1 MSESASTRIERDA
14 SVGNLRDEVESL
26 VGASIISGELAP
38 GTLVSVPS
46 LAAQFAVSATPVR
59 EAMLNLQKRGFVEP
73 VRNKGFRVTEV
84 SDRDMQ
90 EITMLRA
97 WLETSA
103 IQEVAA
109 VFPRERIREYRAL
122 ADAVVNAVDDGDL
135 TEYLR
140 ADAQFH
146 HTLLAL
152 LDNRRLL
159 DLLQSLRQQT
169 RMKSLA
175 LLRGTPQLRRAAS
188 EHHQILDLL
197 LDGDNAGLATLVH
210 RHIAGTVADHAAT

>member
-1 MSESASTRIERDA
+1 MSESTSTRIERDA
-14 SVGNLRDEVESL
+14 SVGNLRDEVESV
-26 VGASIISGELAP
+26 VGASIISGELEP

-59 EAMLNLQKRGFVEP
+59 EAMVNLQKRGFVEP

-84 SDRDMQ
+84 SDRDMR

-97 WLETSA
+97 WLETPA

-109 VFPRERIREYRAL
+109 VFPRERIREFRSL
-122 ADAVVNAVDDGDL
+122 AEAVVSAVDDGDL

-146 HTLLAL
+146 HTLIKL

-159 DLLQSLRQQT
+159 DTLTTLRQQT

-175 LLRGTPQLRRAAS
+175 SMRGTPELRRAAS

-197 LDGDNAGLATLVH
+197 LDGDTQGLAVLVH
-210 RHIAGTVADHAAT
+210 RHIAGSVTEHPAD